1 MPPLW
6 LTIEIVPGLRA
17 SISVISELN
26 EAVRPIAVLMT
37 PMQFGP
43 HSLIPPA
50 RLTASSS
57 RWRARPAS
65 SPSANPPAQTTAA
78 GIPAAM
84 QSWITAVTEA
94 AGTATTARSGGEG
107 SSRKLGKHG
116 SPATTV
122 CPVFTGQTGPR

>member
-1 MPPLW
+1 ML
-6 LTIEIVPGLRA
+6 I
-17 SISVISELN
+17 
-26 EAVRPIAVLMT
+26 T

-57 RWRARPAS
+57 RWRARPSS

-78 GIPAAM
+78 GMPAAM
-84 QSWITAVTEA
+84 QSWITSVTDA

-107 SSRKLGKHG
+107 SARKLEKHG
-116 SPATTV
+116 RPATTV